1 MSMIITPETPAMP
14 PPDGQKSNFTNPPD
28 YYEWTLGVGI
38 TSMAIMT
45 IAVYMRSYTKAIIL
59 KDIRHEDCESKTGL
73 LTTPLT
79 SVQMSRY

>member
-1 MSMIITPETPAMP
+1 MSMTITPETPAML

-45 IAVYMRSYTKAIIL
+45 ISVYMRSYTKAIIL
-59 KDIRHEDCESKTGL
+59 KDIRHEDCESKKS
-73 LTTPLT
+73 PT
-79 SVQMSRY
+79 S